1 MAETGKERDPEID
14 KVQENEE
21 EEDNSES
28 SLTQVPNKS
37 LAELNMLLVS
47 LSLASFSVDDDCMEH
62 EESEHN
68 NVKHKVSAAKT
79 SMSRLQT
86 MNGDLHEPKLAK
98 RTSSTKLHTT
108 IRDCRHG
115 RKM

>member
-14 KVQENEE
+14 KVKENEE
-21 EEDNSES
+21 GEDTNGES
-28 SLTQVPNKS
+28 SLSQVPNKS

-47 LSLASFSVDDDCMEH
+47 LSLVSVDDDCMEH

-68 NVKHKVSAAKT
+68 NNVKHKVSAAKT
-79 SMSRLQT
+79 SISRLQT

-98 RTSSTKLHTT
+98 RASSTRLNTT